1 MTYTKPHVKDYG
13 SLLQLTADV
22 HVHFTGMVSNLV
34 VAALSTPLGH
44 GVAGHV
50 STGGLSDP
58 GGVGGVGA
66 GGGVGGGVPGGNKLP
81 FTGFAALLAAGI
93 GSSFVV
99 FGAALRAA
107 LRRRPLARARSRP

>member
-44 GVAGHV
+44 GVAGQV
-50 STGGLSDP
+50 STGGLSDS
-58 GGVGGVGA
+58 GGL
-66 GGGVGGGVPGGNKLP
+66 GGGGLGGGGGVPGGGSKLP
-81 FTGFAALLAAGI
+81 FTGFAALVAAGI
-93 GSSFVV
+93 GSSFVM